1 MGWDYQQQQDGGGA
15 GGGTQSNTRLKDND
29 GIDKNNTN
37 LSVNSTTPVI
47 DSVSKTL
54 VKRAKQSD
62 QPGLDEMVL
71 ISTPPKVDGR
81 LATIGDMD
89 GWYYR
94 DDSQGNGQ
102 SIYALEWGF
111 TTNSVR
117 HKLHVLLKKQHT

>member
-1 MGWDYQQQQDGGGA
+1 VGWDYQQAQDGGG
-15 GGGTQSNTRLKDND
+15 GGGGRTQSNTRLKDDD
-29 GIDKNNTN
+29 GIDKNNPD
-37 LSVNSTTPVI
+37 LSANFNTPAI
-47 DSVSKTL
+47 NSVSKTL
-54 VKRAKQSD
+54 VKRAQKSD

-81 LATIGDMD
+81 MATIGDMD

-111 TTNSVR
+111 IPNNVR
-117 HKLHVLLKKQHT
+117 FTLLLKE